1 MKRLRLLY
9 IIPTLVA
16 LIVAITFIFLAFPP
30 EYQPN
35 AALAISVPLL
45 VLGIGFRLITRQR
58 IQIIRNQ
65 LYQILQTLEEF
76 DVDEPSKVAFE
87 ESPFPIFNELNEYLI
102 ELIDRISRNFQAN
115 KQFTQNASHELQ
127 TPLAIIKGHIE
138 ILLQSPR
145 MAEKEFESLAVVLQN
160 TNRLSRLNS
169 ALILLSKIEH
179 QRFGDTEMVNFPTLI
194 DEILDNFKDHIQIQ
208 EIVVKKSYQ
217 ADFEVEMSQTLAEIL
232 IANLIQ
238 NAIRYNDEESG
249 EIFIQMDAKQFSM
262 SNPGK
267 TLAVA
272 PKQLFKRFKRE
283 SEIEESLGLGLSI
296 VKRICEQSDLI
307 IDYTSKD
314 NWHTLTVKKEL
325 PNVV

>member
-1 MKRLRLLY
+1 MKRLQLFY
-9 IIPTLVA
+9 IIPALIAFLVA
-16 LIVAITFIFLAFPP
+16 IFFIFFLFPT
-30 EYQPN
+30 EWQLQ
-35 AALAISVPLL
+35 ATLAIFIPSLI
-45 VLGIGFRLITRQR
+45 LGIGFRLITRQR

-102 ELIDRISRNFQAN
+102 ELIDRVRNNFQAN

-145 MAEKEFESLAVVLQN
+145 MTEKEFESLAILLQN

-179 QRFGDTEMVNFPTLI
+179 QRFGDTEIVNFSTLI
-194 DEILDNFKDHIQIQ
+194 EESLANFKDHIQIQ
-208 EIVVKKSYQ
+208 EIAVKQSYQ
-217 ADFEVEMSQTLAEIL
+217 ADFIVEMSSTLAEIL
-232 IANLIQ
+232 LNNLIQ
-238 NAIRYNDEESG
+238 NAIRYNDEAAG
-249 EIFIQMDAKQFSM
+249 EIFIRMNAEQFSI

-267 TLAVA
+267 NLDVN

-296 VKRICEQSDLI
+296 VKRICDQVDLTV
-307 IDYTSKD
+307 DYTSQES
-314 NWHTLTVKKEL
+314 WHTLTIKKEL
-325 PNVV
+325 PNAV

>member
-1 MKRLRLLY
+1 VKRLRLLY
-9 IIPTLVA
+9 LLPSLIAILVGIA
-16 LIVAITFIFLAFPP
+16 FIFLIFPS
-30 EYQPN
+30 EYQLK
-35 AALAISVPLL
+35 AALAIFIPLL
-45 VLGIGFRLITRQR
+45 ILGIGFRLITRQR

-102 ELIDRISRNFQAN
+102 ELIDRVRGNFQAN

-138 ILLQSPR
+138 LLLQSPR
-145 MAEKEFESLAVVLQN
+145 MAEKEFESLAILLQN

-179 QRFGDTEMVNFPTLI
+179 QRFGDTEVVNFPTLI
-194 DEILDNFKDHIQIQ
+194 DEILANFKDHIQIQ
-208 EIVVKKSYQ
+208 EIAIKKSYQ

-249 EIFIQMDAKQFSM
+249 EIFIQMDVKQFSI

-267 TLAVA
+267 MLKGN
-272 PKQLFKRFKRE
+272 PKKLFKRFKRE
-283 SEIEESLGLGLSI
+283 SDVEESLGLGLSI
-296 VKRICEQSDLI
+296 VKRICEQSALT
-307 IDYTSKD
+307 IDYKSKD